1 MYYELS
7 PISLPYYNTPIIIVL
22 KEVFS
27 ADLTSIRANISLT
40 LNKGALVQ
48 RGPEEGENLSCPVWA
63 LRMAHMLEQSMRE
76 GQTGGG
82 AGEAYRACEAPLE
95 VGFVLKAEGRRGKFS
110 AEEWHD

>member
-22 KEVFS
+22 NKVFS
-27 ADLTSIRANISLT
+27 AGLTSVRVNISLT

-48 RGPEEGENLSCPVWA
+48 RGPEEGENMFCPVRG
-63 LRMAHMLEQSMRE
+63 LSMAHMLEQSRSE

-82 AGEAYRACEAPLE
+82 SGEAYRACEALLE
-95 VGFVLKAEGRRGKFS
+95 VEFALKAEGCRGKF
-110 AEEWHD
+110 